1 MQAESGA
8 ESLGLQPILRYVLWS
23 FSRIPVS
30 VRAVPSVPKHRRVL
44 GQKVRL
50 YRKLCG
56 LTQERLAEKA
66 DLVPSYISDVERGRE
81 NISVDALRRIA
92 KALNVGLED
101 LFRGI

>member
-1 MQAESGA
+1 
-8 ESLGLQPILRYVLWS
+8 
-23 FSRIPVS
+23 
-30 VRAVPSVPKHRRVL
+30 VPKHRRAL

-50 YRKLCG
+50 YRKLCR

-66 DLVPSYISDVERGRE
+66 ELVPSYISDVERGRE

-92 KALNVGLED
+92 KSLNVGLED